1 MAAAKKTIENPEGGK
16 NKKKHLQIE
25 SMQKLF
31 FILFICFPVIQGNA
45 QSQYPDS
52 LKEILSHTTKP
63 IERFAFLN
71 EMIDYND
78 ATQGN
83 LQDTSIGLQMHRIAQ
98 QLKNDSLLAISTNVL
113 GNYFRGK
120 GDLPSALDYFFKAI
134 PLAEKSKDKRR
145 ISSLYFDIAECYWNL
160 QNFDECYKYAKIG
173 EINLPD
179 KVSPMYDFMATQFH
193 RTMGNYYLKKN
204 MPDSALMQVHE
215 LEEENSMLKKPNYNL
230 YAYIQNG
237 TAYSQLGENDL
248 AEVYFKKAYDLS
260 DSIGTPL
267 FILVFNNSYIPY
279 LLSTNQNERA
289 RQQAT
294 QLLDLG
300 NRIRNNVWK
309 LNAAGFLSQAYN
321 KLHQTDSAFYYLSMQ
336 SSLKDSVLNQTNIN
350 KIQSL
355 AFNDKIRKID
365 EEARQVISEEQRKQN
380 IQFALIAF
388 AIVTFIIFFL
398 LYSRSIIANEKFI
411 SFFAILG
418 LLIIFE
424 FINLLL
430 HPWLANVTHESPV
443 LMLLALV
450 LIAALLI
457 PMHHKLEHLIKE
469 KMVEK
474 NKAIRLAAAKKT
486 IEKLEKK

>member
-1 MAAAKKTIENPEGGK
+1 
-16 NKKKHLQIE
+16 
-25 SMQKLF
+25 MQKLF
-31 FILFICFPVIQGNA
+31 FTLFVCLLVYNSNA
-45 QSQYPDS
+45 QTKYPDS

-63 IERFAFLN
+63 IDRFDLLN
-71 EMIDYND
+71 KMIDYND

-120 GDLPSALDYFFKAI
+120 GDMPTALDYFFKAI
-134 PLAEKSKDKRR
+134 PLAEKAKDKRR

-173 EINLPD
+173 EQNLPG
-179 KVSPMYDFMATQFH
+179 KGSPMYDFMATQFH

-204 MPDSALMQVHE
+204 IPDSALMQVHE
-215 LEEENSMLKKPNYNL
+215 LEEENTRLKKPNYFL
-230 YAYIQNG
+230 YTFIQSG
-237 TAYSQLGENDL
+237 TAYSQLDENDL
-248 AEVYFKKAYDLS
+248 AEVYFKKAHALS

-267 FILVFNNSYIPY
+267 FIVVFNHSYIPY
-279 LLSTNQNERA
+279 LLTTNQFEKA
-289 RQQAT
+289 RDQSI
-294 QLLDLG
+294 QLLNLG
-300 NRIRNNVWK
+300 NRIDNNVWK

-321 KLHQTDSAFYYLSMQ
+321 KLHQIDSAFYYLSMQ
-336 SSLKDSVLNQTNIN
+336 SSLKDSVFNQNNLN

-355 AFNDKIRKID
+355 AFNEQIRKID
-365 EEARQVISEEQRKQN
+365 EEAKQAIAKEQRKQN
-380 IQFALIAF
+380 IQFALIALG
-388 AIVTFIIFFL
+388 IIIFITLFL
-398 LYSRSIIANEKFI
+398 IFSRSVVANERWI

-424 FINLLL
+424 FINLLI
-430 HPWLANVTHESPV
+430 HPWLARVTQESPV

-457 PMHHKLEHLIKE
+457 PMHHKLEHWIKG
-469 KMVEK
+469 KMIEK